1 MIQMIKRILISLVM
15 QSIIVAPVWALG
27 EARLISMS
35 ASGQTALFNL
45 GVHDG
50 VVEGDYAVVVKE
62 IRDLSTRDLRI
73 VPVAKA
79 RNVKLS
85 TQNSIWILYKFYDA
99 ELLVKGQAYLIL
111 TESEML
117 KGRRDPR
124 FGRISVIT
132 ERDKAAWQA
141 NQTLASDKDRIAK
154 LKDQYPEVAV
164 LHEKDERS
172 DGDGELIDVEA
183 WTKFKDSKY
192 RTALY
197 KSPHTKDFRREFR
210 VSTFE
215 KIVTAYLDKVNDPD
229 FNYDRFYEEQK
240 KIVFANEFRDRS
252 NFSTEYRK
260 YVSNQSEKTRNDAKL
275 YRSLL
280 EKGDS
285 WSEDFSDEELKHL
298 LGEVSILQEKDRR
311 VSVMATP
318 VRHSVF
324 FNYGMSFN
332 DAQTEKDS
340 MYRRDGRYSLEL
352 SYETIPI
359 LHNETLKHFSLDAS
373 VRMNKTAFSFDA
385 TNARVD
391 ETSLSAG
398 MNWYPYHVSYAQDA
412 TVLFLGAYIRSGRA
426 SVEAPAIFESSNYT
440 VLAMPG
446 LRAGM
451 KYNFRNNVGLRLALS
466 METLKLEKYER
477 STLGSALPDQASL
490 AEGKMN
496 FAMTYSF

>member
-1 MIQMIKRILISLVM
+1 MLINLAL
-15 QSIIVAPVWALG
+15 QSVIVVPVWALG
-27 EARLISMS
+27 EARLINMS

-45 GVHDG
+45 GVHDS
-50 VVEGDYAVVVKE
+50 VVEGDYAVIVKE

-79 RNVKLS
+79 RNVKLN
-85 TQNSIWILYKFYDA
+85 TQNSIWIIYKFYDA

-111 TESEML
+111 SESEML

-132 ERDKAAWQA
+132 EKDKTSWQA

-154 LKDQYPEVAV
+154 LKDQYPEVAT
-164 LHEKDERS
+164 LHGKEERS
-172 DGDGELIDVEA
+172 DGDGELVDVEG
-183 WTKFKDSKY
+183 WKKYRDSKY

-197 KSPHTKDFRREFR
+197 KGPNTKEFQRELR
-210 VSTFE
+210 LSTFE
-215 KIVTAYLDKVNDPD
+215 KIVTSYLDQVNDPG
-229 FNYDRFYEEQK
+229 FSYDRFYADQK
-240 KIVFANEFRDRS
+240 KMAFTNEFRERS
-252 NFSTEYRK
+252 NFSNEYEK
-260 YVSNQSEKTRNDAKL
+260 YISNQSQKATADAKL

-280 EKGDS
+280 EKGES
-285 WSEDFSDEELKHL
+285 WSEDYSDEELKNL
-298 LGEVSILQEKDRR
+298 LGQVSILQEKDRR
-311 VSVMATP
+311 HDVLTTP
-318 VRHSVF
+318 IRHSIF

-340 MYRRDGRYSLEL
+340 MYRRDGRHSLEL
-352 SYETIPI
+352 SFETIPV
-359 LHNETLKHFSLDAS
+359 LHHETLRHFSLDAS
-373 VRMNKTAFSFDA
+373 VRTNKTAFSFDA
-385 TNARVD
+385 TNAKVD

-398 MNWYPYHVSYAQDA
+398 LNWYPINVSYAQDA
-412 TVLFLGAYIRSGRA
+412 TILFLGAYIRSGKA
-426 SVEAPAIFESSNYT
+426 SVEAPALFETSNYT
-440 VLAMPG
+440 LLAMPG

-451 KYNFRNNVGLRLALS
+451 RYNFRNNVGLRLALS